1 MNDADSS
8 DEHSFLSQLFV
19 LSLVLAY
26 FSTWILEALTGV
38 FLKDITLTFF
48 GSSDPV
54 LIATASQLVTVSSAV
69 SVVSGVLLGLLSVRF
84 TYRKLLLI
92 GVLCVV
98 LGTLGCYF
106 APSFLYMQIFFPLE
120 GIGTVMVGA
129 MSFALVGE
137 FMVLSKRP
145 KASGWILAGGP
156 LGGIVGSLVI
166 SFFFIGTGGWRSFLL
181 WFTLPIS
188 LIALVA
194 VYFFVPSSPRKP
206 ETVRKDAFL
215 SSFKQVF
222 LKKSAAGCLI
232 GNMVRQAGLAWGVV
246 YSITF
251 FREQFGL
258 SLASGALIALGSN
271 VLLVLASVFGGHL
284 INKVGR
290 KRQLVGTL
298 VVSSL
303 FLVLLAFAPNLWI
316 ALFLSF
322 VGAFVYGMGFP
333 GSVNL
338 TLEQAPA
345 SRGTMMSMS
354 TIFVTL
360 GLGLGTAIGGAVL
373 ALLKNYT
380 ALIFTFAS
388 FGLIAA
394 ALYFFLTKDPCKTQ

>member
-222 LKKSAAGCLI
+222 LKKSAAGCLV

>member
-1 MNDADSS
+1 MNDAASS

-19 LSLVLAY
+19 PSLVLAY

-84 TYRKLLLI
+84 THRKLLLI